1 MILAVCPNPAIDV
14 TYTVPDLVPGTS
26 HRVTAARCRAGGKG
40 VNVARVLSRLG
51 AQTRLLA
58 LAGGTTGE
66 TIREEL
72 RDAGIPADLTTVG
85 GESRR
90 TVTVVSPDAATVL
103 NEPGPVV
110 TAAEWGAFTERF
122 DAAVADAAVV
132 VLSGSCPPG
141 VPVSAYRDLTVAA
154 HAAGA
159 VVLVDAAGATL
170 RHALTARPDV
180 VKPNADEIADIV
192 GAAPRTGTEA
202 VSAAYRLGDL
212 GAGASVVSRGAAG
225 FVAVVGGTAYEVR
238 APETVHGNPTG
249 AGDAL
254 AAVLAQGLAAG
265 QPWPRILARAAAIS
279 AAAVVSPYAG
289 DFDTPTA
296 DRLLTHVT
304 VEEVTDAA
312 RRHR

>member
-1 MILAVCPNPAIDV
+1 MIVAVCPNPAIDV
-14 TYTVPDLVPGTS
+14 TYTVPELVPGAS
-26 HRVTAARCRAGGKG
+26 HRVITTRSRAGGKG

-51 AQTRLLA
+51 VETRLLG

-66 TIREEL
+66 SIREQL
-72 RDAGIPADLTTVG
+72 RDAGIPVDLTAVA

-90 TVTVVSPDAATVL
+90 TVTVVSPAGATVL

-110 TAAEWGAFTERF
+110 TAAEWTAFTARF
-122 DAAVADAAVV
+122 AAAVASAEVV

-141 VPVSAYRDLTVAA
+141 VPVTAYRDLTVAA

-170 RHALTARPDV
+170 RHALTARPDL
-180 VKPNADEIADIV
+180 VKPNADEIADLV
-192 GAAPRTGTEA
+192 GAPPRTRAEA
-202 VSAAYRLGDL
+202 VSAAHRLGDL
-212 GAGASVVSRGAAG
+212 GAAAAVVTRGAAG
-225 FVAVVGGTAYEVR
+225 FVAVIGETAYEAR
-238 APETVHGNPTG
+238 APETVLGNPTG

-254 AAVLAQGLAAG
+254 AAVLARGLATG
-265 QPWPRILARAAAIS
+265 QPWSSTLAQAAAVS
-279 AAAVVSPYAG
+279 AAAVVSPCAG
-289 DFDTPTA
+289 DFDAPTA

>member
-26 HRVTAARCRAGGKG
+26 HRVTTTRCRAGGKG
-40 VNVARVLSRLG
+40 VNVARVLSLLG
-51 AQTRLLA
+51 ARTRLLG

-90 TVTVVSPDAATVL
+90 TVTVVSPKTATVL

-110 TAAEWGAFTERF
+110 TATEWGAFTERF
-122 DAAVADAAVV
+122 DDAVASAAVV

-141 VPVSAYRDLTVAA
+141 VPVTAYRDLTVAA
-154 HAAGA
+154 HSAGA
-159 VVLVDAAGATL
+159 VVLVDAAGAAL
-170 RHALTARPDV
+170 HHALTARPDM
-180 VKPNADEIADIV
+180 VKPNVDEIADIV
-192 GAAPRTGTEA
+192 GAAPRTRAEA
-202 VSAAYRLGDL
+202 VAAAYRLGDL
-212 GAGASVVSRGAAG
+212 GAGASVISRGAQG
-225 FVAVVGGTAYEVR
+225 FVAVAGGTAYEVR
-238 APETVHGNPTG
+238 ASETVLGNPTG

-254 AAVLAQGLAAG
+254 AAVLAQGLATG
-265 QPWPRILARAAAIS
+265 QPWPRTLARAAAIS

-289 DFDTPTA
+289 DFDAPTA